1 MILVRL
7 SEKEW
12 FCFRRLFVPISI
24 IAQNIVVLYDNVS

>member
-7 SEKEW
+7 SEEEW